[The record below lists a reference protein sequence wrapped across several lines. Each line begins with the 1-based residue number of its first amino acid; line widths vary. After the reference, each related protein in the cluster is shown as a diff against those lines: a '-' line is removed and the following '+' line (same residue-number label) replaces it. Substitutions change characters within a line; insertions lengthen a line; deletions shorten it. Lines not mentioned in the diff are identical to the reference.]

1 MQPDGMGAKVHTV
14 QMGQLEG
21 RAEARGLLLHVLDQF
36 RTLDAL
42 RPAGKVLD
50 QGGDGELSAGFVAFK
65 D

>member
-1 MQPDGMGAKVHTV
+1 MGAEVNTV

-36 RTLDAL
+36 RTLDASGQ
-42 RPAGKVLD
+42 PGKFSTRVVM
-50 QGGDGELSAGFVAFK
+50 EKLSAGFVAFK